1 MPQMAPI
8 SWLIMFIVFSISFI
22 MFNMTNYYNF
32 LPVLSF
38 NTQGNIIQQNCMTWK
53 W

>member
-8 SWLIMFIVFSISFI
+8 SWLSLFLIFTMSFI
-22 MFNMTNYYNF
+22 MFNMMNYYCLNPILKNNLNF
-32 LPVLSF
+32 LKVNYKSM
-38 NTQGNIIQQNCMTWK
+38 NWK